1 MNSDSPRRPRPGPN
15 ARPNR
20 PPAGQFAR
28 RGPNSPSL
36 GSGHGPG
43 PGTGS
48 TNLGPRPEP
57 ERERRASTLDIT
69 EIPRRSLDAPES
81 LPTVAVR
88 SAGYHPFVYR
98 KMVIGPV
105 GPVRP
110 RDGDMVRVVDRDG
123 LPLGFGLWNTRSQ
136 INLRLLATGVETPGP
151 AFWEGK
157 IDQAI
162 ALRRD
167 LLKLDESTNAYRV
180 IHAEA
185 DGLSGLILDR
195 FDDVLSAEIFSLGI
209 YQRIGPILDRVAAR
223 IGTKHFRVNV
233 DERIALAEDFPGK
246 PVSTVKLPPRVT
258 ITENGVRFRVQFAG
272 SHKTGF
278 FCDPRDNRLALTR
291 FTPGRTMLDVCS
303 YTGGFGLYA
312 LVKGNASEV
321 TCVDLDE
328 KAIALAKENANAN
341 QVRPNFVHSD
351 AFGYMRQMGV
361 NGNTFG
367 VVVLDPPKLI
377 PGRLDISSGKRKYFD
392 LNVLA
397 LNCVEP
403 GGILVT
409 CSCSGLLPVEE
420 FVILLRAA
428 ARKAGRAVQVL
439 AVTGAASDHPVG
451 LEALEGAYLKAVWL
465 RVGDRTSSPSIADD
479 PTFDDEPAG
488 STEMDEE

>member
-1 MNSDSPRRPRPGPN
+1 MSPDQPRRPRQAPRPGPN
-15 ARPNR
+15 FRPM
-20 PPAGQFAR
+20 GQFAR
-28 RGPNSPSL
+28 RPNAPTP
-36 GSGHGPG
+36 GSGHAPG
-43 PGTGS
+43 PGT
-48 TNLGPRPEP
+48 RPEP
-57 ERERRASTLDIT
+57 SRPTSSLDIT

-81 LPTVAVR
+81 PPTVAVR
-88 SAGYHPFVYR
+88 SAGHHPFVYR

-110 RDGDMVRVVDRDG
+110 RDGDLVRVVDRDG
-123 LPLGFGLWNTRSQ
+123 LPLGFGLWNARSQ
-136 INLRLLATGVETPGP
+136 INLRFLAQGVEAPGP
-151 AFWEGK
+151 AFWEGR

-167 LLKLDESTNAYRV
+167 LLKLDESTDAYRV

-195 FDDVLSAEIFSLGI
+195 FDDVLSAEVFSLGI
-209 YQRIGPILDRVAAR
+209 YQRIGPILDRVAER
-223 IGTKHFRVNV
+223 LGTKHFRVNV

-246 PVSTVKLPPRVT
+246 PVATVKLPPRVT
-258 ITENGVRFRVQFAG
+258 IVENGVRFRVQFQG
-272 SHKTGF
+272 GHKTGF
-278 FCDPRDNRLALTR
+278 FCDQRDNRLALTR
-291 FTPGRTMLDVCS
+291 FTPGRTMLDVCC

-312 LVKGNASEV
+312 MAKGGATEV

-328 KAIALAKENANAN
+328 KAIAVAKENANAN
-341 QVRPNFVHSD
+341 QVRPTFVHSD
-351 AFGYMRQMGV
+351 AFGYMRQMAV
-361 NGNTFG
+361 NGKTFG

-409 CSCSGLLPVEE
+409 CSCSGLLPAEE

-428 ARKAGRAVQVL
+428 ARKTGRSVQIL
-439 AVTGAASDHPVG
+439 AITGAASDHPVG

-465 RVGDRTSSPSIADD
+465 RVGDRTSTPSMADD
-479 PTFDDEPAG
+479 PSFDDETADLADDPEG
-488 STEMDEE
+488 S